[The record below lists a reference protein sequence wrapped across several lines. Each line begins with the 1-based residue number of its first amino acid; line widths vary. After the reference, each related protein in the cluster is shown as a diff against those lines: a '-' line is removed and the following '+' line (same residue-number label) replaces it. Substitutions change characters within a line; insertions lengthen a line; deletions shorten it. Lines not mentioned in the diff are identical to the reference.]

1 MEERINLQDIARK
14 VGEARGLSQA
24 ESDAFVRTW
33 MALMEEALETDH
45 VVKIKG
51 LGTFKR
57 IEVESRESVHVN
69 TGERIRIESH
79 HKLSFVPDP
88 WMREQINRPFSHF
101 ETVIL
106 NEGVN
111 FEDVPVLSYEEEAEE
126 GETVSPL
133 LSNPT
138 ASVEVTP
145 ESPALVEEEEIQEE
159 LPVQPSPVDPVEIE
173 SVSCEPGNSTTL
185 PCRHT
190 RWRVWVAC
198 LAVAGFLG
206 TAVAAWQF
214 AQSTDSFAE
223 SASVPSNGKVNVHA
237 EVPHTTVEEV
247 VSRWPEKA
255 SEQQK
260 EDLMVDEDASAVSVE
275 TRVAIDTTKTIISGV
290 RKGRET
296 VVADSTSY
304 VIVGTMATHR
314 IQSGE
319 TLTMISRRFY
329 ETKDLWPYLVM
340 HNRDVV
346 KNPNQVP
353 VGTCLRIPALRDR

>member
-14 VGEARGLSQA
+14 VGEARGLSLA

-79 HKLSFVPDP
+79 YKLSFVPDP

-101 ETVIL
+101 ETVVL

-126 GETVSPL
+126 EETTLPL
-133 LSNPT
+133 QPNPP
-138 ASVEVTP
+138 ASVEETP
-145 ESPALVEEEEIQEE
+145 EFSNPVEEEEIQEA
-159 LPVQPSPVDPVEIE
+159 LPGRPSSVDPVEIE
-173 SVSCEPGNSTTL
+173 PVSCEPVQDDTSL
-185 PCRHT
+185 PQRHT
-190 RWRVWVAC
+190 RWRVWTAC
-198 LAVAGFLG
+198 LAMAGVLG
-206 TAVAAWQF
+206 AAVAVWRF
-214 AQSTDSFAE
+214 AQSAGSYAE
-223 SASVPSNGKVNVHA
+223 LVSDRSNGQVEVRSEMPQAAVKVETPLWSETTGEQPESMADEKVSAASVEA
-237 EVPHTTVEEV
+237 TV
-247 VSRWPEKA
+247 A
-255 SEQQK
+255 
-260 EDLMVDEDASAVSVE
+260 M
-275 TRVAIDTTKTIISGV
+275 DTTKTIISGV

-304 VIVGTMATHR
+304 VIVGTMTTHR
-314 IQSGE
+314 IQPGE